1 MRLIFVYRFTQ
12 PTEPTMYK
20 IYDAANNTICVT
32 FLHKVR
38 DLTGATDAQIKKL
51 AVSKVMRINGFDVIN
66 YTH

>member
-1 MRLIFVYRFTQ
+1 
-12 PTEPTMYK
+12 MYK
-20 IYDAANNTICVT
+20 IYDANQNAICVN
-32 FLHKVR
+32 FLAEVR

>member
-1 MRLIFVYRFTQ
+1 
-12 PTEPTMYK
+12 MYK
-20 IYDAANNTICVT
+20 IYDAANTTICVT
-32 FLHKVR
+32 FLHKVC